1 MCAPV
6 RPGHDRA
13 KRCGPARQEEQS
25 AEVEHGEQQPADPVG
40 LTFARHDETGAATAT
55 ATDLCARQ
63 YAQATTAPSDAV
75 PLARKNS
82 PRKSNTGSSS
92 PPTRSDSRL
101 LVTTRLE
108 PRPLPRLTYARA
120 GMPRPRLRQAMPCR
134 SPGR

>member
-40 LTFARHDETGAATAT
+40 LTFARHDETGAAAVT
-55 ATDLCARQ
+55 ATDLCARK

-92 PPTRSDSRL
+92 PPTVPTLARPTRIDTSCKPA
-101 LVTTRLE
+101 LVVPMRAPTR
-108 PRPLPRLTYARA
+108 RGHHRFW
-120 GMPRPRLRQAMPCR
+120 LR
-134 SPGR
+134 